1 MSDHKRIAKN
11 ALFLYFRMFLTM
23 GVGLYTSRL
32 VLEALGIVDYGIYG
46 LVGGIVTLFSFL
58 NSAMASASQRYLSF
72 DIGKNDQEQLK
83 KTFNATVNIHLF
95 IALLV
100 LLLAET
106 IGLWFVNNKLNIPTD
121 RMHAANWVYQFSIFS
136 FLLAIIQVPY
146 NALLF
151 AREHMNVYAYL
162 SIVETFLKLVIVF
175 FLIHWDEDKLIFYAI
190 LTFTVSLIIQTSYKL
205 YCKKYFNES
214 VYQFY
219 YDKKYYKELIS
230 YSGWNLFGNIAAV
243 ARNQGSNILLNI
255 FFGPIVNA
263 AYGLALMVQGI
274 TGSFI
279 SNIQVAVNPQIVKNF
294 SKGNSDSFLNLVYK
308 SAKFSF
314 FGMLVIVL
322 PVLLQTKFILELWLK
337 VTPSYTIEFIQ
348 LALVY
353 SLIETLANPLM
364 SAAQASGKIK
374 WYQII
379 IGSFIFLT
387 LPIIWIVFKIYPNPI
402 SVFWVL
408 IINSFLALFFRVFF
422 LNIILNDFKIKDFI
436 KEVFLNVSLVSVIIY
451 ILFYF
456 LTFTNPNTLMDFI
469 LQTIQI
475 IVLTLC
481 VVLIFGLNKSEKIF
495 LKKTILNKLNK
506 I

>member
-1 MSDHKRIAKN
+1 
-11 ALFLYFRMFLTM
+11 MFLSM

-32 VLEALGIVDYGIYG
+32 VLEALGVVDYGIYG

-58 NSAMASASQRYLSF
+58 NSAMASSSQRYLSF

-95 IALLV
+95 IALIV
-100 LLLAET
+100 FLLAET
-106 IGLWFVNNKLNIPTD
+106 IGLWFINYKLNIPVE
-121 RMHAANWVYQFSIFS
+121 RMHAANWVYQFSVFS
-136 FLLAIIQVPY
+136 FLLTIIQVPY

-162 SIVETFLKLVIVF
+162 SIVETLLKLLVVF
-175 FLIHWDEDKLIFYAI
+175 LLIQWDADKLIIYAI
-190 LTFTVSLIIQTSYKL
+190 LTFVVAFIIQTSYKI
-205 YCKKYFNES
+205 YCKKYFEES

-243 ARNQGSNILLNI
+243 ARSQGSNILLNL
-255 FFGPIVNA
+255 FFGPIVNT
-263 AYGLALMVQGI
+263 AYGLSLMFQGI
-274 TGSFI
+274 ISGFV

-294 SKGNSDSFLNLVYK
+294 SKGNKDTFLFLIFK

-314 FGMLVIVL
+314 FGMLIIIF
-322 PVLLQTKFILELWLK
+322 PILLQTEFLLNLWLK
-337 VTPSYTIEFIQ
+337 KIPDYTIQFIQ
-348 LALVY
+348 FGLIY

-364 SAAQASGKIK
+364 NAAQASGKIK

-387 LPIIWIVFKIYPNPI
+387 LPIIWIIFKIFQNPI
-402 SVFWVL
+402 SVFYVL
-408 IINSFLALFFRVFF
+408 IINSILALFFRVFF

-436 KEVFLNVSLVSVIIY
+436 REVFLKVSLVSAIISGLLY
-451 ILFYF
+451 L
-456 LTFTNPNTLMDFI
+456 LTYTNPTTLLDFT

-481 VVLIFGLNKSEKIF
+481 VILIFGLNKSEKIF
-495 LKKTILNKLNK
+495 FKKIIYKKFDK